1 MYYTKLLSVALVICW
16 AGEAFA
22 QTQKEVLKG
31 LNEVPILVSSKSAV
45 GKETLKQKH
54 QKQRRE
60 VIRMEFKRFVEQFVR
75 LPAKIIRGG
84 RQLTVRLLS
93 WTESL
98 DAFNRWLSVA
108 LE

>member
-1 MYYTKLLSVALVICW
+1 MPKNPD
-16 AGEAFA
+16 AGQPAHMRPLRG
-22 QTQKEVLKG
+22 VLGVKF
-31 LNEVPILVSSKSAV
+31 E
-45 GKETLKQKH
+45 
-54 QKQRRE
+54 R
-60 VIRMEFKRFVEQFVR
+60 VIRFHQYPAFVEKFVR
-75 LPAKIIRGG
+75 LPAKVIRGG

>member
-1 MYYTKLLSVALVICW
+1 
-16 AGEAFA
+16 
-22 QTQKEVLKG
+22 
-31 LNEVPILVSSKSAV
+31 
-45 GKETLKQKH
+45 
-54 QKQRRE
+54 
-60 VIRMEFKRFVEQFVR
+60 MEFKRFIEQFVC

-108 LE
+108 LEWQSVQRSRDTLVSVPPTVPNRPLGTTQNHD

>member
-1 MYYTKLLSVALVICW
+1 
-16 AGEAFA
+16 
-22 QTQKEVLKG
+22 
-31 LNEVPILVSSKSAV
+31 
-45 GKETLKQKH
+45 
-54 QKQRRE
+54 
-60 VIRMEFKRFVEQFVR
+60 MEFKRFVEQFVR